1 MQQRKYGHGHI
12 IPYACV
18 RVRVW
23 VCSHLLRIAVLRG
36 ALLRGALLC
45 SLCFA
50 CCALLCCDLM
60 CFALLVLLCFAL
72 PVLRCWLCLAPFAL
86 FFYDIDRIKA
96 ARQRVYIC
104 IYDIYIYIYIYIAC
118 MRACV
123 RRRYVHLYAHT
134 NIQHVCDSFCSL
146 ANLEHSAYYS
156 PWLPTKWMNV
166 QWALRGAV

>member
-23 VCSHLLRIAVLRG
+23 VCFHLLRIAVLRG

-86 FFYDIDRIKA
+86 FFTTLIELRLRA
-96 ARQRVYIC
+96 SVYI
-104 IYDIYIYIYIYIAC
+104 YVYMIYIYIYIYILH
-118 MRACV
+118 ACV
-123 RRRYVHLYAHT
+123 HACEGDMCIYMPTQKYNMCVIRFAH
-134 NIQHVCDSFCSL
+134 
-146 ANLEHSAYYS
+146 
-156 PWLPTKWMNV
+156 
-166 QWALRGAV
+166 